1 MDTRKLNGNA
11 LFAGIILSRIKMN
24 KDLPMP
30 TCKFCKETAEDC
42 ECSHGKDRLLSEQE
56 IELVHKQITNQEFV
70 LYKTDK
76 MIAKAQLAKAD
87 KEWVEWLLENLFR
100 ETDYGL
106 EWQTTPRVALKRLAE
121 RKLEI
126 GL

>member
-1 MDTRKLNGNA
+1 M
-11 LFAGIILSRIKMN
+11 
-24 KDLPMP
+24 
-30 TCKFCKETAEDC
+30 E
-42 ECSHGKDRLLSEQE
+42 RLLSEQE
-56 IELVHKQITNQEFV
+56 MKDHLPTGFDPEPCDLAMCV
-70 LYKTDK
+70 
-76 MIAKAQLAKAD
+76 AQLAKAD

-126 GL
+126 GI